1 MTNKNIFRTCATAF
15 LLAVSICA
23 ATGQE
28 KPAVSKP
35 AQVAQ
40 TAQTAQAA
48 QTAQTAEDSAPSVPP
63 EVTSPTQPVLAQRY
77 PRYLLRPSDV
87 LQIAFPISP
96 EFDQTIA
103 IQPDGYV
110 SLREVGDLYIAGKT
124 LPEFSAA
131 LHKLYGNFLNDPVIN
146 VEMKDFE
153 KPYFTAG
160 GEFGKPGKY
169 ELRGDTTVAEAV
181 AIAGGFTDK
190 AKHSEVLVFH
200 HVPGG
205 WEPAKRLD
213 VKQMIAKG
221 DLGEDIHVRP
231 GDLIY
236 VPKSKFAK
244 IKDIKDLIPTS
255 GMGFAI
261 P

>member
-1 MTNKNIFRTCATAF
+1 
-15 LLAVSICA
+15 
-23 ATGQE
+23 
-28 KPAVSKP
+28 
-35 AQVAQ
+35 
-40 TAQTAQAA
+40 
-48 QTAQTAEDSAPSVPP
+48 
-63 EVTSPTQPVLAQRY
+63 
-77 PRYLLRPSDV
+77 
-87 LQIAFPISP
+87 
-96 EFDQTIA
+96 
-103 IQPDGYV
+103 
-110 SLREVGDLYIAGKT
+110 
-124 LPEFSAA
+124 
-131 LHKLYGNFLNDPVIN
+131 
-146 VEMKDFE
+146 
-153 KPYFTAG
+153 
-160 GEFGKPGKY
+160 
-169 ELRGDTTVAEAV
+169 
-181 AIAGGFTDK
+181 
-190 AKHSEVLVFH
+190 VLVFH